1 MGNWQIIALFCQL
14 LIKRFSGRSS
24 GVRSLVKV
32 KQGVKGGNLEL
43 FISLSAEG
51 EKAENKVLIRRIAST
66 IIKSNRTLAPGKS

>member
-1 MGNWQIIALFCQL
+1 
-14 LIKRFSGRSS
+14 
-24 GVRSLVKV
+24 VRSLVKV